1 MASHDA
7 CAAGRAGRENEGV
20 LELKATERRTDAPPQ
35 VTSIRRSRGGGA
47 TRRARARPPWATG
60 MAPCWLVLPRLRPRS
75 HLLPRARA
83 PSPVKNVGNVAV
95 VAVGAAP
102 LAPRRAREEQR

>member
-1 MASHDA
+1 MM
-7 CAAGRAGRENEGV
+7 RVPPVEPAGREKRA
-20 LELKATERRTDAPPQ
+20 LELKATERRTP
-35 VTSIRRSRGGGA
+35 RRKSLLVVALMGGGGPGG
-47 TRRARARPPWATG
+47 RARARPPWATG

-95 VAVGAAP
+95 AAVGTAQLAP
-102 LAPRRAREEQR
+102 APRRAREEQR